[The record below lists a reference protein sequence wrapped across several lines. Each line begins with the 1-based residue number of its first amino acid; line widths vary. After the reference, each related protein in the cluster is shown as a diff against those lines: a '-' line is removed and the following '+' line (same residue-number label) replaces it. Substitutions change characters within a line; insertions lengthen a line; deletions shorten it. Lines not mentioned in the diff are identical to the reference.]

1 MPAVRSEGILSLARA
16 VVPQPARRW
25 LRRAAREAPHRLRD
39 FPKDAVAALIPRA
52 FGGPMPPPGLR
63 ARVGLGSRDEF
74 VLVGREGARQIVSAL
89 DRAPVAGRARPD
101 WLDFGCGCGR
111 IARFLLESP
120 GIRSY
125 TGVDVDVRQVAWA
138 ARHLPGRFGPMR
150 PDPPLDFPESS
161 FDVVLAIS
169 IFTHFDEVQ
178 QLAWLTEIRRI
189 LKPGGVLV
197 ATTLGPQAAP
207 ACPGLTPAELG
218 ELARRGFLAADH
230 GATTFNEHSTF
241 HSREYLEATW
251 SRFLDL
257 RDHEPRGFVSY
268 QDLAVWE
275 KAPPARS

>member
-1 MPAVRSEGILSLARA
+1 MPAVRAEGILSLARA

-25 LRRAAREAPHRLRD
+25 LRRAAREAPHRIRD

-74 VLVGREGARQIVSAL
+74 TLVGREGARQVLSAL
-89 DRAPVAGRARPD
+89 ASASGGKRTDAD

-111 IARFLLESP
+111 IARYVQESP

-125 TGVDVDVRQVAWA
+125 TGVDVDERQIGWA
-138 ARHLPGRFGPMR
+138 ARHLRGRFGVMR
-150 PDPPLDFPESS
+150 PDPPLEFPDSS

-169 IFTHFDEVQ
+169 IFTHFDEAEQ
-178 QLAWLTEIRRI
+178 FAWLAEIRRI
-189 LKPGGVLV
+189 LRPGGLLL
-197 ATTLGPQAAP
+197 ATTLCPDAAL
-207 ACPGLTPAELG
+207 ACPGLTPPELD

-241 HSREYLEATW
+241 HSRAYLEASW
-251 SRFLDL
+251 SSLL
-257 RDHEPRGFVSY
+257 RLRSHEPRGFVSY

-275 KAPPARS
+275 KAR